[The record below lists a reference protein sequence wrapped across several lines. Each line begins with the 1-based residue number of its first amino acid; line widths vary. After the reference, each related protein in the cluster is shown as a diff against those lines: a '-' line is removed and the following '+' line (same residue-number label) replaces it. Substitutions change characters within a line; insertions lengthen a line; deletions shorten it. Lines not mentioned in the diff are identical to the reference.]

1 MYKSKLIQ
9 LLKTFSAAEL
19 KQFREFTAS
28 PYFNKNKNVIS
39 LLEVLKKY
47 YPEFNS
53 KKLESEEVF
62 KEMFPDE
69 EYDYFKIK
77 NISSDLLA
85 ISKEFLK
92 ISYFQKNDHLNNKF
106 LLEQFR
112 DRDLDKMHEQLF
124 KSYSDSLTR
133 DPVRDEAYFLKMS
146 DLSKELKSFYS
157 PKNPNSDFELFQDQ
171 LDNELNHFLINALE
185 LYTTML
191 HEIKQNNCS
200 FDLKMFDEVMIYL
213 EKNFSKLTPV
223 IQMYYYITLL
233 LMNNDQNIFY
243 KLKDIFKKH
252 SASLN
257 EYHTYMYYLHM
268 SGFCAEMYNIYCSKD
283 FMKEHFYLSKDSFD
297 TGTIFMGKI
306 MYLDFLNYV
315 KIAVRVGEFDWAEKY
330 IEQYKGMLNEEKEST
345 LNFCYGYIEFKKGS
359 RSKALELLS
368 KTNFPNYIIKL
379 QVKII
384 MLQIFYEEGFYD
396 QAVAGIDSFRHFLG
410 REKSIKDNYKE
421 SFSDFLKITGEL
433 VRLQQS
439 VYVNNKKHVEAEL
452 MRLREAADRSSQNQF
467 GIKLWLFDMLNSFKK

>member
-9 LLKTFSAAEL
+9 LLKSFSQSEF
-19 KQFREFTAS
+19 KQLREFTAS

-39 LLEVLKKY
+39 LLEVLRKY
-47 YPEFNS
+47 YPDFDN

-62 KEMFPDE
+62 KELFPNE
-69 EYDYFKIK
+69 KYDYFKIK

-112 DRDLDKMHEQLF
+112 DRNLDKMHEQLF
-124 KSYSDSLTR
+124 RSYNDTLNS
-133 DPVRDEAYFLKMS
+133 DPVRDEIYFLKMS
-146 DLSKELKSFYS
+146 DMSKELKSFYS

-200 FDLKMFDEVMIYL
+200 FDLKMFDEVMVYL
-213 EKNFSKLTPV
+213 EKNLNTLTPV
-223 IQMYYYITLL
+223 IQMYYYIALL
-233 LMNNDQNIFY
+233 LINNDQNIFF
-243 KLKDIFKKH
+243 KLKDIFKNH
-252 SASLN
+252 SGSLN
-257 EYHTYMYYLHM
+257 DYHKYMYYLHM
-268 SGFCAEMYNIYCSKD
+268 SGFCAEMFNIYCRKD
-283 FMKEHFYLSKDSFD
+283 FMKEHFYLSKESFD
-297 TGTIFMGKI
+297 NGTILMGKI

-315 KIAVRVGEFDWAEKY
+315 KIAVRVGEFEWAENY
-330 IEQYKGMLNEEKEST
+330 IGQYKDLLNEEKEST
-345 LNFCYGYIEFKKGS
+345 LNFCYGYIEFIKGN

-396 QAVAGIDSFRHFLG
+396 QAAAGIDSFRHFLS

-421 SFSDFLKITGEL
+421 SFSDFLKITGDL
-433 VRLQQS
+433 VRLRQS
-439 VYVNNKKHVEAEL
+439 VHINNKKQLESEL
-452 MRLREAADRSSQNQF
+452 NRLRHAADRSSQNQF
-467 GIKLWLFDMLNSFKK
+467 GIKLWLVDMINNFKK